1 MPNSAPTPKR
11 RKASMLSTTS
21 ASSAHPL
28 RQTSFPPENA
38 SAVIDTLRYSR
49 SPSVDTMSL
58 QSASVAGGPKKRGRK
73 KKAKEGDDES
83 IMGGK
88 AKSAVSG
95 TSGGKK
101 RKASVVS
108 ADEDEDDEDMAN
120 AVEMVVRT
128 DEEREKEQER
138 RHMLV
143 SNLTPEQFERYEAW
157 RSAKLSEATTR
168 RIVNQTLSQ
177 SAPAS
182 VILAIRSVGKLF
194 AGDLIEG
201 ARKVQAQWA
210 GTDEEMKKAIK
221 EKLEKLPNLKDIPES
236 IMNEERHLPLGPIEP
251 DHLREAHRR
260 YKNSNV
266 GGGAGQLN
274 LWQQQSSSGVER
286 FASRCKGKRLFK

>member
-1 MPNSAPTPKR
+1 MPTSAPTPKR

-28 RQTSFPPENA
+28 RQTSFPPESA
-38 SAVIDTLRYSR
+38 SAVVDTLRYSR

-58 QSASVAGGPKKRGRK
+58 RSASVAGGPKKRGRK

-83 IMGGK
+83 VMGGK
-88 AKSAVSG
+88 AKSTVSG

-101 RKASVVS
+101 RKASVIS

-168 RIVNQTLSQ
+168 RVRSHFQGSNQ
-177 SAPAS
+177 
-182 VILAIRSVGKLF
+182 V
-194 AGDLIEG
+194 
-201 ARKVQAQWA
+201 
-210 GTDEEMKKAIK
+210 
-221 EKLEKLPNLKDIPES
+221 PN
-236 IMNEERHLPLGPIEP
+236 
-251 DHLREAHRR
+251 
-260 YKNSNV
+260 
-266 GGGAGQLN
+266 
-274 LWQQQSSSGVER
+274 W
-286 FASRCKGKRLFK
+286 C

>member
-1 MPNSAPTPKR
+1 
-11 RKASMLSTTS
+11 
-21 ASSAHPL
+21 
-28 RQTSFPPENA
+28 
-38 SAVIDTLRYSR
+38 
-49 SPSVDTMSL
+49 MSL
-58 QSASVAGGPKKRGRK
+58 QSASVVGGPKKRGRK

-88 AKSAVSG
+88 AKSAVSAA
-95 TSGGKK
+95 SGGRK

-108 ADEDEDDEDMAN
+108 AEEEEDDDDMAN
-120 AVEMVVRT
+120 AVEMVART
-128 DEEREKEQER
+128 DEEREKEQQR

-168 RIVNQTLSQ
+168 RVSSHCKTLLEHDTNGLQIVNQTLSQ
-177 SAPAS
+177 SVPGS
-182 VILAIRSVGKLF
+182 VILAIRSVAKLY
-194 AGDLIEG
+194 AGDIIEG

-210 GTDEEMKKAIK
+210 ETDEEMKAAIK
-221 EKLEKLPNLKDIPES
+221 EKLEKLPNLKDIPEP

>member
-1 MPNSAPTPKR
+1 
-11 RKASMLSTTS
+11 
-21 ASSAHPL
+21 
-28 RQTSFPPENA
+28 
-38 SAVIDTLRYSR
+38 
-49 SPSVDTMSL
+49 MSL